1 MPKRHDIESKL
12 KGESLVRKGLLFRYE
27 GREQM
32 RITPDLNIVKVGG
45 HGLID
50 YGAPVILP
58 LVEEIGTL
66 SKKHRMLIVTGGGL
80 WVRIYVGDTR
90 ALSGEMIGTTI

>member
-32 RITPDLNIVKVGG
+32 RITPDLNIVKVGATASS
-45 HGLID
+45 I
-50 YGAPVILP
+50 
-58 LVEEIGTL
+58 
-66 SKKHRMLIVTGGGL
+66 TGP
-80 WVRIYVGDTR
+80 R
-90 ALSGEMIGTTI
+90 

>member
-50 YGAPVILP
+50 YGP
-58 LVEEIGTL
+58 
-66 SKKHRMLIVTGGGL
+66 R
-80 WVRIYVGDTR
+80 
-90 ALSGEMIGTTI
+90 